1 MGMSSG
7 QPGRPRRPPPGR
19 RGARAQ

>member
-1 MGMSSG
+1 VGMSRG
-7 QPGRPRRPPPGR
+7 QPGRPRRRPPGR